1 MEVIVKKDGETAP
14 DLSSAVALVTEDP
27 AEEQRTP
34 RKSLAA
40 VRQQI
45 LDSLFLDLKV
55 PRYTREDAEGKS
67 DLYVR
72 YAPVRSA
79 RVDWSIKKRS
89 KDEYQENEASLLIQA
104 DILVDCC
111 RGIFMVFDDD
121 FTKKY
126 TVALDDLGNTITE
139 PTDVW
144 PKFDR
149 ELARALGL
157 PEHRWG
163 LAVDIC
169 RSLYVTDGDLIDAA
183 TEVTSWSASKNERAA
198 EDFTKP

>member
-1 MEVIVKKDGETAP
+1 MEVNVVKDGEYAGADT
-14 DLSSAVALVTEDP
+14 VE
-27 AEEQRTP
+27 AEEEIPVRTP
-34 RKSLAA
+34 RRSLAA
-40 VRQQI
+40 VRQEI
-45 LDSLFLDLKV
+45 VDNLYLDLKV
-55 PRYTREDAEGKS
+55 PRYTTEDEEGKS

-72 YAPVRSA
+72 YAPVKSA

-89 KDEYQENEASLLIQA
+89 KDEYQEHDASLLIQA

-111 RGIFMVFDDD
+111 RGIFMVMDDD
-121 FTKKY
+121 MSRKF
-126 TVALDDLGNTITE
+126 TVALDDAGNTQTE
-139 PTDVW
+139 PTDIW
-144 PKFDR
+144 PKFDH

-157 PEHRWG
+157 PEHKWN